1 MQELEVNILY
11 DQKYIQYMS
20 GSPTKQVGF
29 SIKFGS
35 NTGLEKP
42 PSHDISHYTST
53 TYNISATY
61 IERPVILCI
70 KREIQ
75 ARLTAGVF

>member
-1 MQELEVNILY
+1 MIT
-11 DQKYIQYMS
+11 KYIQYMS

-42 PSHDISHYTST
+42 LTHDISDYTST

-61 IERPVILCI
+61 I
-70 KREIQ
+70 
-75 ARLTAGVF
+75 